1 MGIDEILGE
10 SIPRRKFLK
19 RTIMGGAVLA
29 GAPIISSL
37 FSGEEAYAQEE
48 PLSGVFGREELA
60 RILREAL
67 SQGGDFAD
75 VYVERILTTT
85 IAFSEGRVESVK
97 YGLDQGAGVRVLR
110 DDQTGYAYCQ
120 DLKLPSVIKAARA
133 AAIIASGPRKEK
145 IARLSVRTS
154 GNCVP
159 FSLNFLDV
167 KERDKVAVLEKAD
180 AAARAVDSRIAQV
193 KLTYEES
200 IDDFILAN
208 SEGVFAS
215 DELPMVW
222 ITVDAIA
229 ADGDKKRPGYVRL
242 SGRSGFEFFNR
253 NSPEDAGRKAAK
265 QAITMLNSRPAPMGE
280 MPVVLASG
288 GGVLFHEAVGHGLEA
303 DSVKRQTSMF
313 AGKVGQV
320 VGSDKVTVVDDATI
334 PNLRGSFNFDSEGT
348 PAQKKVLIDKGVLA
362 GYMNDLITAKYLN
375 VPPTG
380 NGRRETYRNF
390 PLVRMT
396 NTYLAPGALESRE
409 IIEATQKGIYAK
421 DLGGGEVD
429 TASGDFTFGVREA
442 YLIENG
448 KIGAPVLGAT
458 LIGSG
463 PEIMKRIDM
472 VGNDISYW
480 PGTCGK
486 GQYAPVTSGAPTLRI
501 SRITVG
507 GRE

>member
-1 MGIDEILGE
+1 MGLDEILGE
-10 SIPRRKFLK
+10 QIPRRKFLK
-19 RTIMGGAVLA
+19 RTILGGAVLA
-29 GAPIISSL
+29 GAPIFSSL
-37 FSGEEAYAQEE
+37 LSNGEAQAQDE
-48 PLSGVFGREELA
+48 PLSGMFTREGLA
-60 RILREAL
+60 QIIREAL
-67 SQGGDFAD
+67 SKGGDFAD
-75 VYVERILTTT
+75 VYVERIFVTT

-97 YGLDQGAGVRVLR
+97 YGLDQGAGVRVLKG
-110 DDQTGYAYCQ
+110 DQTGYAYSQ
-120 DLKLPSVIKAARA
+120 DLELSSIVKAARTA
-133 AAIIASGPRKEK
+133 AVIASGPAREK

-154 GNCVP
+154 MNCVP
-159 FSLNFLDV
+159 FALNFLDV
-167 KERDKVAVLEKAD
+167 KEKEKVAIVERAN
-180 AAARAVDSRIAQV
+180 AAARAVDPRITQV
-193 KLTYEES
+193 KLTYEDT
-200 IDDFILAN
+200 IDSYVLAN
-208 SEGVFAS
+208 SEGVFVS
-215 DELPMVW
+215 DELPLIW

-229 ADGDKKRPGYVRL
+229 ADNGKKRPGYVRV

-265 QAITMLNSRPAPMGE
+265 QAVTMLDSSPAPMGE

-288 GGVLFHEAVGHGLEA
+288 GGVMFHEAVGHGLEA
-303 DSVKRQTSMF
+303 DAVKRQTSMF

-320 VGSDKVTVVDDATI
+320 VGSDNVTVVDDATI
-334 PNLRGSFNFDSEGT
+334 PNLRGSFNFDGEGT
-348 PAQKKVLIDKGVLA
+348 PAQKNVLIDKGVLV
-362 GYMNDLITAKYLN
+362 GYMNDLITAKYLG

-380 NGRRETYRNF
+380 NGRRESYRNY

-396 NTYLAPGALESRE
+396 NTYLAPGSLEPQE

-463 PEIMKRIDM
+463 PEIMKRVDM

-486 GQYAPVTSGAPTLRI
+486 GQWVPVTSGAPTLRI
-501 SRITVG
+501 SRITIG

>member
-1 MGIDEILGE
+1 MGLNDILGE
-10 SIPRRKFLK
+10 QIPRRKFLK
-19 RTIMGGAVLA
+19 HTILGGAVLA

-37 FSGEEAYAQEE
+37 LSSGKAGAEEE
-48 PLSGVFGREELA
+48 PLSGVFKREELA
-60 RILREAL
+60 QILREAL

-97 YGLDQGAGVRVLR
+97 YGLDQGAGVRVLKG
-110 DDQTGYAYCQ
+110 DQTGYAYCQ
-120 DLKLPSVIKAARA
+120 DLELPFVVKAAQT
-133 AAIIASGPRKEK
+133 AAIIASGPAKEK

-154 GNCVP
+154 INCVP
-159 FSLNFLDV
+159 FSLNFLDI
-167 KERDKVAVLEKAD
+167 KEKEKVAIVERAD
-180 AAARAVDSRIAQV
+180 AAARAFDPRITQV
-193 KLTYEES
+193 KLTYEDS
-200 IDDFILAN
+200 IDSFIVAN
-208 SEGVFAS
+208 SEGVFVS
-215 DELPMVW
+215 DELPMIW
-222 ITVDAIA
+222 IAMDTVAS
-229 ADGDKKRPGYVRL
+229 DKGTRRPGYVRI
-242 SGRSGFEFFNR
+242 SGRSGFEFFKR
-253 NSPEDAGRKAAK
+253 YSPEDAGRKAAR
-265 QAITMLNSRPAPMGE
+265 QAVTMLESSPAPMGD

-303 DSVKRQTSMF
+303 DAVKRQTSMF

-334 PNLRGSFNFDSEGT
+334 PNLRGSFNFDGEGT
-348 PAQKKVLIDKGVLA
+348 PAQKKILIDKGVLV
-362 GYMNDLITAKYLN
+362 GYMNDLITAKYFN
-375 VPPTG
+375 VSPTG
-380 NGRRETYRNF
+380 NGRRESYRSY

-396 NTYLAPGALESRE
+396 NTCLEPGTTEPQE
-409 IIEATQKGIYAK
+409 IIEATKKGIYAK

-463 PEIMKRIDM
+463 SEIMKRIDM

-486 GQYAPVTSGAPTLRI
+486 GQWAPVTSGAPTLRI
-501 SRITVG
+501 SRITIG